1 MCCVSKTKK
10 AIIIAINLVIQGFQG
25 LAMDM
30 DYYGHAHCSGLLGYS
45 LGRGFADARGENQ

>member
-1 MCCVSKTKK
+1 
-10 AIIIAINLVIQGFQG
+10 
-25 LAMDM
+25 MDM